1 MPAAYRCC
9 CDSGEPPPC
18 YFPPRCCCRCAPC
31 IAPPARSAYTVEL
44 ASPNDLLDL
53 LQLMMV
59 VPPRLADPDTW
70 VACLPRCGWWDP
82 VRNEVYLPQLLLSLG
97 YGCRAQTL
105 TPEYVQSLQMKLL

>member
-1 MPAAYRCC
+1 MPGYRCC
-9 CDSGEPPPC
+9 CDSVEPPPC

-44 ASPNDLLDL
+44 GSKSLLDL

-59 VPPRLADPDTW
+59 VPPRLSDPDTW

-82 VRNEVYLPQLLLSLG
+82 AHDEVYLPQLLLSLG

-105 TPEYVQSLQMKLL
+105 TPEYVQSLQMKLV